1 MTLII
6 QKPTGG
12 KLVVERPASAA
23 WVTTGKSDAALAGFS
38 SLTFSGP
45 FLLPRDGWDIG
56 TAGTTLYGVGIKN
69 VGVDEPIH
77 NASGSIM

>member
-1 MTLII
+1 MSWT
-6 QKPTGG
+6 
-12 KLVVERPASAA
+12 
-23 WVTTGKSDAALAGFS
+23 TTGKSDAAVAGFS

-45 FLLPRDGWDIG
+45 FLVPRDGWIIG
-56 TAGTTLYGVGIKN
+56 TAGSTPYAVGIKT

>member
-1 MTLII
+1 MSWI
-6 QKPTGG
+6 
-12 KLVVERPASAA
+12 
-23 WVTTGKSDAALAGFS
+23 TTGKSDVAMPDFS

-45 FLLPRDGWDIG
+45 FLLPRDGWNIG
-56 TAGTTLYGVGIKN
+56 TPGDDTYGVGLKP

>member
-1 MTLII
+1 MSW
-6 QKPTGG
+6 Q
-12 KLVVERPASAA
+12 V
-23 WVTTGKSDAALAGFS
+23 TGKSDAVVPGFS

-45 FLLPRDGWDIG
+45 FLVPRDGWIIG
-56 TAGTTLYGVGIKN
+56 IAGETPYGVGIKI

>member
-1 MTLII
+1 MSWI
-6 QKPTGG
+6 
-12 KLVVERPASAA
+12 
-23 WVTTGKSDAALAGFS
+23 TTGKSDAALAGFS

-56 TAGTTLYGVGIKN
+56 TPGQTPYGVGIKN

-77 NASGSIM
+77 HLSGSIM